1 MCYFETKNLNGETNL
16 KHKLTEKYSQ
26 NLLKNEN
33 LLDDFKC
40 EIKCDDPNP
49 IIYTFNGILKHEHH
63 MMVLSYEQLLLRG
76 SSLRNT
82 EWIVGICT
90 YSGHETKIMLNSPK
104 ARSKFS
110 NLEIGVNRQ
119 IVTIFIVQFFL
130 CAFCATYYILW
141 FNSNKSDTEDYLD
154 LEKMNKGQV
163 YVFFINY
170 FSWMLLFG
178 NFVPISLLVTLE
190 LVKFL
195 QASFIASDLD
205 MYYEPIDISPGVQSS
220 NLNEDL
226 GQISYVFS
234 DKTGTLTCNVMEF
247 KRLCIQGESYGTE
260 SHIPPQN
267 KLPHVDFVD
276 PKFNPKLDAS
286 RELLLHLAIC
296 HTIICEHKDG
306 GVEYK
311 VSSPDELALVNAARY
326 FGIQYDVRDDN
337 QSILVKADGKTLV
350 FEVLNIIEFN
360 SDRKRMTII
369 ARMPN
374 GKVRLYIKGA
384 DSVIWPLI
392 SSDLYKKET
401 MDNLEAY
408 ACHGLRTLVLAY
420 RDLSDLEYQKWNN
433 AYLEAM
439 QDIKNKE
446 ARIDS
451 LALEVEKDL
460 KLVGATAIE
469 DKLQDKVPETIK
481 IIREAGV
488 KIWVLTGDKIEAAIN
503 IGFSCNLLTSEMLR
517 ITIVGGSTSQVEQEI
532 KDGLESMKEAP
543 GAQFSLVISG
553 EALLR
558 ALRPEIK
565 PNLLKLAESCTVVL
579 ACRVSP
585 QQKADIVKMIREAHP
600 KVRTLSI
607 GDGANDVNMIT
618 AAHVGIG
625 IAGLEG
631 KQAVRASD
639 YSFAQFSYL
648 HKLMFVHGRECY
660 RRNSNLICFN
670 FYKNVLLIL
679 PLFYVG
685 TLSAFSAQVFY
696 NTWVQI
702 LYNFLF
708 SSVPIG
714 FYAIFDRE
722 LEKDILLND
731 PSHYKIGLQGTLFS
745 TKVFWTWIFE
755 AAAKA
760 GFLLYGTIFSLGIVS
775 GDSLGR
781 MSSLSVMSVMVFA
794 LVVFSVNIKVFMLS
808 YTHFWFT
815 ILPIFIGIFLYF
827 TQTGIMTEALPV
839 SEYLLNF
846 DGYGSLGQLVVNPN
860 TYIWLVIALYG
871 SFFIQPVIKSIMRIR
886 VMRKDN
892 IKVDHEDSAFKSEL
906 IEKKSVLETEEEKA
920 HARSS
925 LARYSQKCK

>member
-1 MCYFETKNLNGETNL
+1 
-16 KHKLTEKYSQ
+16 
-26 NLLKNEN
+26 
-33 LLDDFKC
+33 
-40 EIKCDDPNP
+40 
-49 IIYTFNGILKHEHH
+49 
-63 MMVLSYEQLLLRG
+63 
-76 SSLRNT
+76 
-82 EWIVGICT
+82 
-90 YSGHETKIMLNSPK
+90 
-104 ARSKFS
+104 
-110 NLEIGVNRQ
+110 
-119 IVTIFIVQFFL
+119 
-130 CAFCATYYILW
+130 
-141 FNSNKSDTEDYLD
+141 
-154 LEKMNKGQV
+154 
-163 YVFFINY
+163 
-170 FSWMLLFG
+170 
-178 NFVPISLLVTLE
+178 
-190 LVKFL
+190 
-195 QASFIASDLD
+195 
-205 MYYEPIDISPGVQSS
+205 
-220 NLNEDL
+220 
-226 GQISYVFS
+226 
-234 DKTGTLTCNVMEF
+234 
-247 KRLCIQGESYGTE
+247 
-260 SHIPPQN
+260 
-267 KLPHVDFVD
+267 
-276 PKFNPKLDAS
+276 
-286 RELLLHLAIC
+286 
-296 HTIICEHKDG
+296 
-306 GVEYK
+306 
-311 VSSPDELALVNAARY
+311 
-326 FGIQYDVRDDN
+326 
-337 QSILVKADGKTLV
+337 
-350 FEVLNIIEFN
+350 
-360 SDRKRMTII
+360 
-369 ARMPN
+369 
-374 GKVRLYIKGA
+374 
-384 DSVIWPLI
+384 
-392 SSDLYKKET
+392 
-401 MDNLEAY
+401 
-408 ACHGLRTLVLAY
+408 
-420 RDLSDLEYQKWNN
+420 
-433 AYLEAM
+433 
-439 QDIKNKE
+439 
-446 ARIDS
+446 
-451 LALEVEKDL
+451 
-460 KLVGATAIE
+460 
-469 DKLQDKVPETIK
+469 
-481 IIREAGV
+481 
-488 KIWVLTGDKIEAAIN
+488 
-503 IGFSCNLLTSEMLR
+503 
-517 ITIVGGSTSQVEQEI
+517 
-532 KDGLESMKEAP
+532 
-543 GAQFSLVISG
+543 
-553 EALLR
+553 
-558 ALRPEIK
+558 
-565 PNLLKLAESCTVVL
+565 
-579 ACRVSP
+579 
-585 QQKADIVKMIREAHP
+585 
-600 KVRTLSI
+600 
-607 GDGANDVNMIT
+607 MIT